1 MVSQSMRN
9 VGVFAHVDAGKTTTT
24 EHMLFKS
31 GTIRSLGSVDDGTAQ
46 TDNLDIERQRGIS
59 VRAATTSI
67 IWRDI
72 YINLVD
78 TPGHVDFLS
87 EVERSIRVMDGAIL
101 IVSAAE
107 GVQSQTETIWHA
119 LRSLSIPTIIY
130 VNKMDRVGVS
140 VPDVLEQI
148 RRLLSPSTVPLQ
160 VPQGAGEDF
169 TGILPIWNTLQ
180 DDQNSE
186 LDLST
191 VITSVADHDDEL
203 MLRYIEGEHIP
214 IEELQN
220 RFQSLTKSG
229 HLFPLC
235 FGSSQRDIG
244 VAELMDAITTYLPS
258 PMGDV
263 EAPLSGIIF
272 KIERDKAM
280 GRTAYVRLFNG
291 YLRNRDLI
299 HNVTRDIHEKIT
311 QIRKLEGRKFVD
323 LGQVFSGDIAA
334 VYGLSQSKIGD
345 VLGSTVGVPSSPEI
359 AIPLL
364 TVQVHV
370 QDEHRYSDLV
380 EALQE
385 LTDEDPQLD
394 LQWLQDERELHLKVM
409 GAIQLEIL
417 SSLLMSRFALEVTF
431 DQPSVIYKETPTK
444 SAEGF
449 IAYTMP
455 KPCWAVLRFQIDPLP
470 RGSGLVYQSEV
481 RSDDLLIRYQN
492 EVARRVPEALLQG
505 LHGWEVTDLKVT
517 LTEGEHHVWHTHPLD
532 FVVATPMGI
541 MDGLAN
547 SETTLLEPLLKFRIT
562 TPEEYGG
569 KVLSDL
575 VQMRAEFEP
584 PSIIHGRIMVE
595 GILPVATSLEYPIK
609 LRSMTGGRGVMSSSY
624 AGYQACPPDV
634 HVDRPRRGVDP
645 LDQSK
650 YILSVR
656 NALS

>member
-1 MVSQSMRN
+1 MRN
-9 VGVFAHVDAGKTTTT
+9 VGIFAHVDAGKTTTT

-31 GTIRSLGSVDDGTAQ
+31 GSIRSLGSVDDGTAQ

-67 IWRDI
+67 VWRDI

-107 GVQSQTETIWHA
+107 GIQSQTETIWHA
-119 LRSLSIPTIIY
+119 LRSLNIPTIIY
-130 VNKMDRVGVS
+130 VNKMDRIGVS

-148 RRLLSPSTVPLQ
+148 KRLLSPSAVPIQ
-160 VPQGAGEDF
+160 VPQGDGEDF
-169 TGILPIWNTLQ
+169 TGLLPIWNTLP
-180 DDQNSE
+180 DGKNFG
-186 LDLST
+186 LDLSS
-191 VITSVADHDDEL
+191 VISTIADHDEEL
-203 MLRYIEGEHIP
+203 MLRYIEGDQISV
-214 IEELQN
+214 EELQN
-220 RFQSLTKSG
+220 RFQSLSKSG
-229 HLFPLC
+229 QLFPLC
-235 FGSSQRDIG
+235 FGSSQMDIG

-258 PMGDV
+258 PEGDK

-272 KIERDKAM
+272 KIERDKSM
-280 GRTAYVRLFNG
+280 GRTAYVRLYNG

-311 QIRKLEGRKFVD
+311 QIRKLDGRKFVD
-323 LGQVFSGDIAA
+323 LGQVLSGDIAA

-345 VLGSTVGVPSSPEI
+345 VLGSTVGVPASPDI

-364 TVQVHV
+364 TVQVHI
-370 QDEHRYSDLV
+370 QDDHRYSDLV

-431 DQPSVIYKETPTK
+431 DQPSVIYKETPTT
-444 SAEGF
+444 SAEGY

-455 KPCWAVLRFQIDPLP
+455 KPCWAVLRFHIEPLP
-470 RGSGLVYQSEV
+470 RGSGLVYHSEV

-505 LHGWEVTDLKVT
+505 LHGFEVTDLKVT

-547 SETTLLEPLLKFRIT
+547 SGTTLLEPLLKFRIT

-584 PSIIHGRIMVE
+584 PSIIHGRFMVE
-595 GILPVATSLEYPIK
+595 GILPVATSLDYPVK
-609 LRSMTGGRGVMSSSY
+609 LRSMTGGRGVISSSY